1 MRQYHQR
8 GFCRASCA
16 ASARTRLEPAAVP
29 ARSDRSIS
37 CRQGAGAN
45 YQGARYHDPVHPQA
59 PGQQPCQGGKHST
72 VSPVRPRARDLPA
85 QDRDRDVAEHAGDP
99 AADTR
104 RAGTLSQTAER
115 RAQKA
120 VAVTFFLLAPYTAI
134 DAIHSLVTAE
144 HAKTSWLG
152 IGLSIASLIVMPLP
166 GTAKKRIGARLDS
179 RATIG
184 EGVQNMLCAYLTA
197 AVLAGLLANT
207 WFGLWWADP
216 VIALGIA
223 ALAVHEGREA
233 WEGEEDDDD

>member
-1 MRQYHQR
+1 MSSTSPATQTALPQGSPGWKRQAGLARLLSWLSLVYMAAEGAIAVTAAIIAGSVALL
-8 GFCRASCA
+8 GFGLDSVIEGLASIIIVW
-16 ASARTRLEPAAVP
+16 RFTGTR
-29 ARSDRSIS
+29 
-37 CRQGAGAN
+37 
-45 YQGARYHDPVHPQA
+45 
-59 PGQQPCQGGKHST
+59 
-72 VSPVRPRARDLPA
+72 
-85 QDRDRDVAEHAGDP
+85 
-99 AADTR
+99 
-104 RAGTLSQTAER
+104 TLSQTAER

-120 VAVTFFLLAPYTAI
+120 VAVTFFLLAPYIAI

-152 IGLSIASLIVMPLP
+152 IGLSIASLIVMPLL

-184 EGVQNMLCAYLTA
+184 EGVQNMLCAYLAA

>member
-1 MRQYHQR
+1 MAAEGAIAVTAAIIAGSVALL
-8 GFCRASCA
+8 GFGLDSVIEGLASIIIVW
-16 ASARTRLEPAAVP
+16 RFTGTR
-29 ARSDRSIS
+29 
-37 CRQGAGAN
+37 
-45 YQGARYHDPVHPQA
+45 
-59 PGQQPCQGGKHST
+59 
-72 VSPVRPRARDLPA
+72 
-85 QDRDRDVAEHAGDP
+85 
-99 AADTR
+99 
-104 RAGTLSQTAER
+104 TLSQTAER

-120 VAVTFFLLAPYTAI
+120 VAVTFFLLAPYIAI

-152 IGLSIASLIVMPLP
+152 IGLSIASLLVMPLL

-184 EGVQNMLCAYLTA
+184 EGVQNMLCAYLAA

-233 WEGEEDDDD
+233 WEGEDDDDD